1 MAYTPDPE
9 DTAQPTGNK
18 AVSTAAPE
26 FRALKAYIRSN
37 LEDQDERD
45 DAQDAAIALVQ
56 TNLNAVVAAQDAR
69 DDAQDVAISTAQ
81 VAANFALAYAEG
93 KHSCHRLATTS
104 GNWLVPTG
112 VTEVFVYLSGGGSA
126 AGAILRD
133 AGVYSISFYS
143 QGEAGA
149 AAFRRLAVIE
159 GSTIPFSRGFGQVL
173 LYQPGSGGFW
183 SKDAVVQLSAAGETT
198 FGSLRARPA
207 VSFYGYT
214 PAAFNTEANTAFVYS
229 NRADRGIPTLAL
241 SQRLAVGVTDT
252 LQAGSNGEIMLFY

>member
-26 FRALKAYIRSN
+26 FRALKAYIQSN

-45 DAQDAAIALVQ
+45 DAQDAATALVQ

-81 VAANFALAYAEG
+81 VAADFALAYAEG
-93 KHSCHRLATTS
+93 KHSCHRLAAIS

-126 AGAILRD
+126 DGAILRD
-133 AGVYSISFYS
+133 TGTRSISFYS
-143 QGEAGA
+143 QGEAGTA
-149 AAFRRLAVIE
+149 TFGRTAVTP
-159 GSTIPFSRGFGQVL
+159 GSTIAFSRGFGQVL
-173 LYQPGSGGFW
+173 LYQPGSVGVW
-183 SKDAVVQLSAAGETT
+183 SPDRVVQLSAAGETT

-214 PAAFNTEANTAFVYS
+214 HATLNSEANTDFVYS
-229 NRADRGIPTLAL
+229 NRADRGIPTLSL
-241 SQRLAVGVTDT
+241 SSHIASGVTDT
-252 LQAGSNGEIMLFY
+252 LKAGSDGEIMLFY